1 MGRSRQASGG
11 RKELGVPLGVA
22 VMGQEPAARRAG
34 GLLGREEVGAFQRAA
49 RGLFILL
56 RMKTKAVHSCSFCRG
71 CLFLTLSSDMT
82 LAWVQGQGPWP
93 AQTEPETVGSPERRG
108 GEGMV
113 RLRAGCSF
121 WNLPSERSGDGTNVS
136 T

>member
-1 MGRSRQASGG
+1 MGRSRRARSSG
-11 RKELGVPLGVA
+11 RKEQGVPLGVA

-34 GLLGREEVGAFQRAA
+34 GLLGREEVGAFRKAA

-56 RMKTKAVHSCSFCRG
+56 RMKTKDMHSCSFWRG
-71 CLFLTLSSDMT
+71 YLFLTLSSDMT

-108 GEGMV
+108 GEG
-113 RLRAGCSF
+113 RG
-121 WNLPSERSGDGTNVS
+121 WGG
-136 T
+136 